1 MNPVRYARD
10 SWQEL
15 KQCNWLTR
23 KQMIASTWL
32 VILLVM
38 VFAAYVGAV
47 DYVISIIF
55 SHLISL

>member
-1 MNPVRYARD
+1 
-10 SWQEL
+10 
-15 KQCNWLTR
+15 
-23 KQMIASTWL
+23 MIASTWL